1 MIIDSHVHISLY
13 NSIAKNLK
21 EAFTLFLEEMEKN
34 DLSAAIIIPDNIEN
48 SEGIAD
54 LERAA
59 GLIGDHRNL
68 FLLGS
73 PQIIQRGSGELN
85 KYKELLE
92 KGKIKGIKFF
102 PGHDPHYPTDD
113 RCLPYY
119 ELCQKMNVPV
129 LFHTGENSG
138 DSECAKWNDPQYIVQ
153 VAKKYPNLK
162 VIITHYYWPKLDY
175 CYEITKNIPNI
186 YFELAA
192 LADEEVVEKSGG
204 MEKVKK
210 ILKKTISD
218 RPNNIIFGTD
228 WPMCK
233 IENHIKLVK
242 SLELKKDIEEKIFW
256 KNSTNVYKIAL

>member
-1 MIIDSHVHISLY
+1 MFA
-13 NSIAKNLK
+13 N
-21 EAFTLFLEEMEKN
+21 
-34 DLSAAIIIPDNIEN
+34 
-48 SEGIAD
+48 
-54 LERAA
+54 
-59 GLIGDHRNL
+59 
-68 FLLGS
+68 
-73 PQIIQRGSGELN
+73 
-85 KYKELLE
+85 
-92 KGKIKGIKFF
+92 
-102 PGHDPHYPTDD
+102 
-113 RCLPYY
+113 Y
-119 ELCQKMNVPV
+119 ELCQKMGVPV

-138 DSECAKWNDPQYIVQ
+138 DSECAKWNDPKYIVQ
-153 VAKKYPNLK
+153 VAEKYPNLK
-162 VIITHYYWPKLDY
+162 TIITHYYWPRLDY
-175 CYEITKNIPNI
+175 CYETTKNIPNI

-204 MEKVKK
+204 MEKIKE